1 MLAPEAGR
9 MPWEMPLHSRK
20 PLAMEE
26 PALNWVYGSFLVLA
40 IGKAGLL
47 GAGVET
53 SVGELQ
59 VFLDIG
65 QWCHQKG
72 AVSPPDA

>member
-9 MPWEMPLHSRK
+9 MPWEMPLHFRK

-26 PALNWVYGSFLVLA
+26 PALNWVCGRFVVPA
-40 IGKAGLL
+40 MGKAGFL

-53 SVGELQ
+53 SVGET
-59 VFLDIG
+59 
-65 QWCHQKG
+65 
-72 AVSPPDA
+72 

>member
-26 PALNWVYGSFLVLA
+26 LALNWVCGSFVVPA
-40 IGKAGLL
+40 MGKVGFL

-53 SVGELQ
+53 SVG
-59 VFLDIG
+59 
-65 QWCHQKG
+65 KT
-72 AVSPPDA
+72 